1 MKKQSAKE
9 NQLALDMGDSAQSAA
24 DAPGRVKRKAA
35 ATGKPAVAKKHTK
48 KSTKAPS
55 PQATLPGL
63 SRRGRPRS
71 PNPVSPSERALESRR
86 RRVAAGGK
94 RIELLLEPEAAAQL
108 DALVEHFKVGRGEVI
123 ARLIARAAKRLKLI

>member
-1 MKKQSAKE
+1 MKKQSAKD
-9 NQLALDMGDSAQSAA
+9 NQLALDMGDSAQPAA
-24 DAPGRVKRKAA
+24 DAPARVKRKT
-35 ATGKPAVAKKHTK
+35 ATAGKPAVAKKP
-48 KSTKAPS
+48 TKAPS

-71 PNPVSPSERALESRR
+71 PNPVSPSERALVSRK

-94 RIELLLEPEAAAQL
+94 RIEFLLEPEAAGQL

-123 ARLIARAAKRLKLI
+123 ARLIAKAAKRLKLI